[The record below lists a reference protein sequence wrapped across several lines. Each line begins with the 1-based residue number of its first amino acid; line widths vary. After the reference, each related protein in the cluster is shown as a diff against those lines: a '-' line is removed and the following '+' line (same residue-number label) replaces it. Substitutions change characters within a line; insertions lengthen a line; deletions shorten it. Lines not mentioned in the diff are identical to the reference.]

1 MSRYCLDTSAYSRLR
16 RGSERIANI
25 LDRAIWV
32 GVPAVTLGELRFGFL
47 GGVHRTR
54 NETELSDFLAASP
67 VEVVSV
73 DDAVARCYAEIVADL
88 KRAGTPIPTNDA
100 WIAACAAHTGS
111 TVLTSDGHFEQ
122 IARIGTLLVI

>member
-1 MSRYCLDTSAYSRLR
+1 M
-16 RGSERIANI
+16 
-25 LDRAIWV
+25 

-47 GGVHRTR
+47 GGAHRTR
-54 NETELSDFLAASP
+54 NETELSEFLAASP
-67 VEVVSV
+67 VEVVPV

-122 IARIGTLLVI
+122 IARIGTLLVT